1 MEPLITPFSVK
12 PITITMNQ
20 ILDSY
25 NSQFLDKILMASV
38 FYLIMTL
45 FIWWHMNKITET
57 IKDPI
62 QKRIFEGYV
71 YLNIVV
77 ALYFPIQ
84 MIGYRTGWF
93 I

>member
-1 MEPLITPFSVK
+1 MNDLLIPTPK
-12 PITITMNQ
+12 PTVVTMDM
-20 ILDSY
+20 ILDGY

-38 FYLIMTL
+38 LYLIMS
-45 FIWWHMNKITET
+45 FFMWWHMKKISGLFQ
-57 IKDPI
+57 DPT

-71 YLNIVV
+71 YLNIII

-84 MIGYRTGWF
+84 MVGYRTGWF